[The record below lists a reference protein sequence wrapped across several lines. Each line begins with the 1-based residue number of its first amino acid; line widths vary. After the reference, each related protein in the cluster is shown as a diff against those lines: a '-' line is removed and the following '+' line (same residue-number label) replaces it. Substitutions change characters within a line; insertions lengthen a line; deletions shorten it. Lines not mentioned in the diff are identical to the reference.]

1 MAVKFC
7 LPDIGEGV
15 TEAEIIRWLV
25 KEGEKIEENQPVL
38 EVQTDKAVV
47 ELPAPAGGKIMRL
60 KWTEGQ
66 VVPVG
71 EVLYELEED
80 ETVAAR
86 WPRRRK
92 RKRVLATP
100 STRRL
105 AREHGVDINEIKGTG
120 NMGGSPKKMSS
131 AM

>member
-1 MAVKFC
+1 MKFC

-80 ETVAAR
+80 ETVARPVAPQKKKKKEFWQPPPR
-86 WPRRRK
+86 GVWPGNTEWISMK
-92 RKRVLATP
+92 
-100 STRRL
+100 S
-105 AREHGVDINEIKGTG
+105 RERG